1 MNGTAELTT
10 SLMQTHKQSLGQI
23 IDNSITLA
31 YRGLIKVRRNP
42 EQLFDVTLQPIIFTL
57 MFTYLFGGAIA
68 GNIRNYLPIV
78 IPGILVQTV
87 ISASM
92 VTGVQLREDM
102 DKGVFNRFKSLPIA
116 RISPLLGAL
125 LADTIRYAIATALTF
140 FVGWVIGYRPF
151 GGIVGALLAGV
162 LVIVVAWAISWIFAF
177 FGVIA
182 RTSASVQGISM
193 LVLFPLTFLSNAFVP
208 TRTLPRVLRWFADVN
223 PISHLISAVRQ
234 LTNHA
239 NLVVGQDLWLSL
251 LGAALVVAIFA
262 PLTIAAYMRK
272 T

>member
-1 MNGTAELTT
+1 
-10 SLMQTHKQSLGQI
+10 
-23 IDNSITLA
+23 
-31 YRGLIKVRRNP
+31 
-42 EQLFDVTLQPIIFTL
+42 
-57 MFTYLFGGAIA
+57 
-68 GNIRNYLPIV
+68 
-78 IPGILVQTV
+78 
-87 ISASM
+87 
-92 VTGVQLREDM
+92 M